1 MIENNTIIAIFA
13 FITRKKKVKKVLYIV
28 FTVFVTILVLSCGNR
43 ADKATRDAVDSL
55 NMLSCRVLYVSAV
68 ESEQIARKAL
78 SMSEDYYDG
87 RMEAECNIGHALM
100 MRMEFDSAKAV
111 LDDVI
116 SNTGNALYHFLA
128 DVEMMKQCQFVGANK
143 EFYEYRTDAL
153 VRMDRVSEDEGVM
166 NEHQRLVWKIA
177 NCWFNLCLTSHYNNL
192 RYDDELAQAK
202 IEYEKWYQ
210 MLGADSV
217 IISAMFEKHDLNH
230 WRKYGN
236 LYYESRELVK
246 IADTLSLSGQNFEAL
261 DTLNRAL
268 QCMNRYYGF
277 TNEDE
282 AFHIFDFRNMDSLS
296 LEMQMINDP
305 DIVTIPNWMALIR
318 EELSIVYGALGM
330 KDASDYNHNIYFDIL
345 DATRQDMSLQERQ
358 ERLEH
363 EDKMLNILIVT
374 VVIICIIVVCLV
386 VFIGK
391 KIDKRSA
398 LRSARLRELIEL
410 CKTMTSAMPSEA
422 VDEEEVANA
431 IHSAVDESVQKLI
444 PNVKG
449 DWTKYDVE
457 RLETFDREMLFVLQ
471 VLYNWILENGRVV
484 IEMNEESERVDSVRY
499 IHEKRINDNKRQ
511 YIDKSTSVS
520 IVNGITPFLDR
531 AIREVGKLKALDV
544 EKDREE
550 MNQRLV
556 YVNELVDKIEAY
568 NDVLGHW
575 VKIRQGAVTL
585 NIENFAIQPL
595 FETIA
600 KGRAM
605 YDAKN
610 ITLDVPE
617 STDAVVK
624 ADHALTLFMINTLM
638 DNARKY
644 TPEGGTVRVS
654 AEVTD
659 DYVEISVSD
668 SGKGLSPE
676 DVEILNNSKVYD
688 SSKIGIA
695 DDTNGEIRQN
705 KGFGFGLMNCR
716 GIIEKYR
723 KTNAIFAVCAFGVE
737 SVLDKGSRFY
747 FRLPKGVIR
756 TFMLIAMM
764 LIPGLSLAHGEGEDL
779 ECRHD
784 SCADITRCEELLLA
798 EQYYDSVYECN
809 LNRDFERALT
819 FADTAIMHLNHH
831 HLQNKVDSTLL
842 MQLDG
847 ESMNELILHRQ
858 GFETNYTVIIDLRN
872 EIAIAA
878 LALNKRHLY
887 HYNNEIFTR
896 LYKQLSD
903 DPTLADYCNSMQ
915 QSTVNKQVTVTIIL
929 FSVIVL
935 LFMYALLNSRH
946 NLLYIFNMRQL
957 LRFIHFLF
965 TAKEDE
971 QKSVLYRCINE
982 IRMVDAVGVAYVD
995 VDSVDG
1001 NLQYGYEGNTDCKV
1015 MLEQFMGL
1023 CYKSQQRMS
1032 NERERFLAY
1041 PLIVNQE
1048 GEKKCIGAVGLVLHD
1063 AHISENDDL
1072 TLQLMAGFYAMQTY
1086 FCSTRIDEQKAEL
1099 ELRMDEMRRTQQ
1111 EDNKIHIQNMVL
1123 DNYLSTI
1130 KHETMYY
1137 PGRIKQIAQS
1147 SIKDPDP
1154 ARLRD
1159 LAEITTYYK
1168 EVFTLLSSGAS
1179 KQLERRVFKRENV
1192 NVAKLA
1198 SEAKRSFDKKNRKLM
1213 LPIKFVVDS
1222 VDDDMTIMTD
1232 RIIANYMID
1241 TLLSGAMEDESMG
1254 TLRLS
1259 FAKEDKF
1266 IKVTFTDD
1274 RLEYSDDELQTLF
1287 YADSIKYDNITGAL
1301 HGSQF
1306 LLLKQMVREHDEYSG
1321 HKGCRIYAEK
1331 AEEGTRVVMML

>member
-1 MIENNTIIAIFA
+1 M
-13 FITRKKKVKKVLYIV
+13 KKILYIV
-28 FTVFVTILVLSCGNR
+28 CAILAAVLVSSCRNS

-55 NMLSCRVLYVSAV
+55 NLLSCKVLYVSSV

-78 SMSEDYYDG
+78 AMSKDYYDG
-87 RMEAECNIGHALM
+87 RMEAKCHIGHALM
-100 MRMEFDSAKAV
+100 MRMEFDSAKVV

-116 SNTGNALYHFLA
+116 STTDNALYHFLA

-143 EFYEYRTDAL
+143 EFYEYRSDAL
-153 VRMDRVSEDEGVM
+153 VRIERIREDEGVM
-166 NEHQRLVWKIA
+166 NDHQLLIWKVA
-177 NCWFNLCLTSHYNNL
+177 NCWFNLSLSSHYQNL
-192 RYDDELAQAK
+192 RYDEELGTVK
-202 IEYEKWYQ
+202 DEYEKWYHL
-210 MLGADSV
+210 LGQDSV
-217 IISAMFEKHDLNH
+217 IISAMFEKHDIRH
-230 WRKYGN
+230 WKKYGN
-236 LYYESRELVK
+236 LYYESRELIK
-246 IADTLSLSGQNFEAL
+246 IADTLSLSGKNFEAL

-268 QCMNRYYGF
+268 QCMNKYYGF
-277 TNEDE
+277 TNEDD
-282 AFHIFDFRNMDSLS
+282 AFHIYDFRKMDMLS

-305 DIVTIPNWMALIR
+305 NVITIPNWMASLR

-330 KDASDYNHNIYFDIL
+330 KEASDYNHNIYFDIL

-363 EDKMLNILIVT
+363 EDRMLNVLIVS
-374 VVIICIIVVCLV
+374 VVFICLVVMCLV

-422 VDEEEVANA
+422 VDEEDISSVV
-431 IHSAVDESVQKLI
+431 HKAVDESVHKLI
-444 PNVKG
+444 PDVKG
-449 DWTKYDVE
+449 DWTKYDVNK
-457 RLETFDREMLFVLQ
+457 LENFDKEMLIVLQ

-499 IHEKRINDNKRQ
+499 IHEKRINDSKRQ

-531 AIREVGKLKALDV
+531 AIREVGKLKNLDV
-544 EKDREE
+544 QKDGEE
-550 MNQRLV
+550 INQRLV

-595 FETIA
+595 FETLA
-600 KGRAM
+600 NGRAM

-617 STDAVVK
+617 HTDAVVK

-644 TPEGGTVRVS
+644 TPEGGTVKVC
-654 AEVTD
+654 ADVTD
-659 DYVEISVSD
+659 EYVEISVSD
-668 SGKGLSPE
+668 SGKGLSQE
-676 DVEILNNSKVYD
+676 DVDTLNNKVYD
-688 SSKIGIA
+688 SSKIGVA
-695 DDTNGEIRQN
+695 DDDNGQIRQN

-723 KTNAIFAVCAFGVE
+723 KTNALFCVCDFGVE
-737 SVLDKGSRFY
+737 SELNKGSRFY

-756 TFMLIAMM
+756 SFMLIAMM
-764 LIPGLSLAHGEGEDL
+764 IIPGLVFAHVDHDDMG
-779 ECRHD
+779 CRND
-784 SCADITRCEELLLA
+784 SCEDITKCEELKLA
-798 EQYYDSVYECN
+798 EQYYDSVYNCN
-809 LNRDFERALT
+809 LNRDYERALL

-831 HLQNKVDSTLL
+831 HLQNKADSSLL
-842 MQLDG
+842 MQFDG
-847 ESMNELILHRQ
+847 ETMNELILQKQ
-858 GFETNYTVIIDLRN
+858 GFETNYAIIIDLRN
-872 EIAIAA
+872 EIAISA

-887 HYNNEIFTR
+887 HYNNDIFTR

-903 DPTLADYCNSMQ
+903 DPTLADYCNSIQ
-915 QSTVNKQVTVTIIL
+915 QSTVNKQVTIAIIL

-935 LFMYALLNSRH
+935 LFVYALLNSRH

-957 LRFIHFLF
+957 LRFIHTMF

-971 QKSVLYRCINE
+971 QRSVLFRCINE
-982 IRMVDAVGVAYVD
+982 IRMVDAVGVAYID
-995 VDSVDG
+995 AGSVEE
-1001 NLQYGYEGNTDCKV
+1001 NLQYNYEGNAECRV
-1015 MLEQFMGL
+1015 MLEQFMRL
-1023 CYKSQQRMS
+1023 CYQGQVRMS

-1041 PLIVNQE
+1041 PLVVNIE

-1147 SIKDPDP
+1147 SMKEPD
-1154 ARLRD
+1154 ASRLKD

-1179 KQLERRVFKRENV
+1179 KQLERRVFKREKV
-1192 NVAKLA
+1192 DVAKLA
-1198 SEAKRSFDKKNRKLM
+1198 SDAKRSFHKMNRKLM
-1213 LPIKFVVDS
+1213 LPVKFVVENVEDGL
-1222 VDDDMTIMTD
+1222 TLMTD
-1232 RIIANYMID
+1232 RIIANYMMD
-1241 TLLSGAMEDESMG
+1241 TLLSGAMEDETMG

-1259 FAKEDKF
+1259 IVKEDKF
-1266 IKVTFTDD
+1266 VKVSFTDD
-1274 RLEYSDDELQTLF
+1274 RLEYTDEELQTLF
-1287 YADSIKYDNITGAL
+1287 YADSIRYDNVTGAL

-1331 AEEGTRVVMML
+1331 AEEGTRIVMML